1 MSLRQLPEAPT
12 MARPQ
17 NYQWDA
23 PSDVLAKWAEHSF
36 AAAPGADADATISI
50 FDVIG
55 EDGWTGGGVTAKR
68 ISAALRSI
76 GNRDVIVRINSP
88 GGDMFEGIAIYNLL
102 RTHPAK
108 VTVEVLGWAASA
120 ASIIAMAGDVIRMG
134 LGSFMMVHN
143 AWGLVIG
150 NRHDLR
156 EAASLFDGF
165 DAALADIY
173 EARTGMARV
182 EIERLMDA
190 GTFMTAAQAVEYG
203 FADAVDDGVAAP
215 SGDAKSTD
223 RRLMARRQTEAA
235 LAKAGF
241 TRTMRSEMLSELI
254 GSATRDAGQPS
265 AARDAGDNPELNA
278 AALQRLIDTIRS

>member
-1 MSLRQLPEAPT
+1 MSLRSLPNAPT

-156 EAASLFDGF
+156 EAASLFEQF

-173 EARTGMARV
+173 EARTGMDRV
-182 EIERLMDA
+182 GIKRLMDA
-190 GTFMTAAQAVEYG
+190 ETFMTAAQAVEYG

>member
-1 MSLRQLPEAPT
+1 MSLRSLPNAPT

-23 PSDVLAKWAEHSF
+23 PSDVLAKWAEHPF

-55 EDGWTGGGVTAKR
+55 EDGWTGGVTAKR

-156 EAASLFDGF
+156 EAASLFEQF

-173 EARTGMARV
+173 EARTGMDRV
-182 EIERLMDA
+182 GIERLMDA
-190 GTFMTAAQAVEYG
+190 ETFMTAAQAVEYG

-254 GSATRDAGQPS
+254 GSATRDADQPS

>member
-156 EAASLFDGF
+156 EAANLFDGF

-173 EARTGMARV
+173 EARTGIDRV
-182 EIERLMDA
+182 GIERLMDA
-190 GTFMTAAQAVEYG
+190 ETFMTAAQAVEYG

-223 RRLMARRQTEAA
+223 RRLMALRQTEAA

>member
-1 MSLRQLPEAPT
+1 MSLRSLPNAPT

-23 PSDVLAKWAEHSF
+23 PSDVLAKWAEHPF
-36 AAAPGADADATISI
+36 AAAPDADATISI

-55 EDGWTGGGVTAKR
+55 DDGWTGGGVTAKR

-173 EARTGMARV
+173 EARTGMARA

>member
-1 MSLRQLPEAPT
+1 MSLRSLPNAPT

-23 PSDVLAKWAEHSF
+23 PSDVLAKWAEHPF

-165 DAALADIY
+165 DSALADIY

-203 FADAVDDGVAAP
+203 FADVVDDAEIHPETNASAP
-215 SGDAKSTD
+215 IRPEIHAK
-223 RRLMARRQTEAA
+223 RRIDAA
-235 LAKAGF
+235 LAQQGVSRTERRKMFCQIAGMHDAADTATHDAGF
-241 TRTMRSEMLSELI
+241 H
-254 GSATRDAGQPS
+254 
-265 AARDAGDNPELNA
+265 A
-278 AALQRLIDTIRS
+278 AAIQRLIDTIRS

>member
-1 MSLRQLPEAPT
+1 MSLRSLPNAPT

-23 PSDVLAKWAEHSF
+23 PSDVLAKWAEHPF
-36 AAAPGADADATISI
+36 AAAPDADATISI

-156 EAASLFDGF
+156 EAASLFEQF

-173 EARTGMARV
+173 EARTGMDRV
-182 EIERLMDA
+182 GIERLMDA
-190 GTFMTAAQAVEYG
+190 ETFMTAAQAVEYG

-223 RRLMARRQTEAA
+223 RRLMARRQIEAA

>member
-1 MSLRQLPEAPT
+1 MSLRSLPNAPT

-23 PSDVLAKWAEHSF
+23 PSDVLAKWAEHPF

-156 EAASLFDGF
+156 EAASLFEQF

-173 EARTGMARV
+173 EARTGIDRV
-182 EIERLMDA
+182 GIERLMDA
-190 GTFMTAAQAVEYG
+190 ETFMTAAQAVEYG

>member
-1 MSLRQLPEAPT
+1 MSLRSLPNAPT

-23 PSDVLAKWAEHSF
+23 PSDVLAKWAEHPF

-165 DAALADIY
+165 DAAIADIY
-173 EARTGMARV
+173 QARTGMDRV
-182 EIERLMDA
+182 GIERLMDA
-190 GTFMTAAQAVEYG
+190 ETFMTAAQAVEYG